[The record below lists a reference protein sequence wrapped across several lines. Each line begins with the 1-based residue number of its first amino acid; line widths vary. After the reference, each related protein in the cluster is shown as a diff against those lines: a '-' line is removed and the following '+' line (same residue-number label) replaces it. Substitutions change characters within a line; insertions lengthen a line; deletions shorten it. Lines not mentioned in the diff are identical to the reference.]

1 MKSSRY
7 SSNLTPGANASD
19 DELEQLARKRAGA
32 RMGWY
37 VHATVYIAVNA
48 VLATLSLATGR
59 HWAIFPALGWGLHE
73 RLVQQERARLASQ
86 RDPW

>member
-7 SSNLTPGANASD
+7 SSSFTPGAASTD

-48 VLATLSLATGR
+48 VLATLS
-59 HWAIFPALGWGLHE
+59 
-73 RLVQQERARLASQ
+73 
-86 RDPW
+86 D